1 MLKTQWKIRI
11 NVKGPEYIICSL
23 EWVPKIRQMN
33 SRIMFW
39 APLMTLGV
47 ECHKEAIAA
56 VVSIGLRRNSY
67 WLSQYNMA
75 SRNRDI
81 SHPAV
86 FWPSWEL
93 GHCLGFWMICSRGTG
108 IFPERLVPL
117 HFFVG
122 ILCGSEVFFSVTSD
136 VIHGIMIDFFFCW
149 KNRDTNL

>member
-33 SRIMFW
+33 SKIMFW
-39 APLMTLGV
+39 GPLTLGV

-67 WLSQYNMA
+67 HLSQYNMV

-108 IFPERLVPL
+108 IFPERLV
-117 HFFVG
+117 G
-122 ILCGSEVFFSVTSD
+122 ILYGSEVFFSVTSD
-136 VIHGIMIDFFFCW
+136 VIHGTMTDFFSCW